1 MGTPALPRPAGGL
14 ARPAIAAGTW
24 SRFCLKDEN
33 PLVDRENRPVALR
46 GHDGSVNEVD
56 VSLRATSFGSAAE
69 DYARYRPAPPP
80 EAAEWALGRHWDLV
94 IDVGAGT
101 GNLTRYMAARSN
113 RVVAVDLDPRML
125 TALGRRLPDV
135 TRVVA
140 RGEVLPFRTGSAG
153 VVAISS
159 AWHWLD
165 PDLAWPELARVIQ
178 PGGVLSVLWSGP
190 DRDVP
195 WVAEVLGHRRVD
207 GMGTGDAEKGDDE
220 KGARGRRR
228 HIDVPSHIPFAQPE
242 RRVFLATV
250 PFAVAD
256 MPGLAASY
264 SGIRVLPEEE
274 RLSVMR
280 EVASRAAARPELAGP
295 SVDLP
300 LRCLVW
306 RAVRS
311 TSA

>member
-1 MGTPALPRPAGGL
+1 M
-14 ARPAIAAGTW
+14 
-24 SRFCLKDEN
+24 
-33 PLVDRENRPVALR
+33 
-46 GHDGSVNEVD
+46 NEGD

-80 EAAEWALGRHWDLV
+80 EAADWALRRHWDLA

-113 RVVAVDLDPRML
+113 RVVAVDLDVRML
-125 TALGRRLPDV
+125 TALGRRLPDAK
-135 TRVVA
+135 RVVA
-140 RGEVLPFRTGSAG
+140 RGEVLPFRTGAAG
-153 VVAISS
+153 AVAISS

-165 PDLAWPELARVIQ
+165 PDLAWPELARVIR
-178 PGGVLSVLWSGP
+178 PGGVLSVLWSNP
-190 DRDVP
+190 DREVP

-207 GMGTGDAEKGDDE
+207 GKEKGDDE
-220 KGARGRRR
+220 KDARGRRR
-228 HIDVPSHIPFAQPE
+228 HIDVPLHIPFSRPE

-264 SGIRVLPEEE
+264 SGIRVLPEDE

-280 EVASRAAARPELAGP
+280 DVASRAAARPELAGP
-295 SVDLP
+295 TVDLP

-306 RAVRS
+306 RAIRS
-311 TSA
+311 IPT